1 MNTEDEVVVAHV
13 ERIGPAVYGPS
24 VSCWMG
30 GVSKRLKPVTSCWE
44 FNVWLDSQST
54 RVFVCFKYR
63 KPTCVN
69 ILKNGHFLM

>member
-30 GVSKRLKPVTSCWE
+30 GG
-44 FNVWLDSQST
+44 F
-54 RVFVCFKYR
+54 
-63 KPTCVN
+63 
-69 ILKNGHFLM
+69 